1 MLADMYPELYP
12 IFLSEFAHSI
22 SIMEFLKTAVT
33 GHDIHLIVD
42 KEDIV
47 SFRIVI
53 YIRLD

>member
-12 IFLSEFAHSI
+12 IFLSEFVYSV